1 MHSDLMGRGGMVLSE
16 WASKPVNHTSWVA
29 VATPTD
35 RHKSVDNHCVIE
47 LLVAF
52 LFCCLFAC
60 LTFLLIKWL
69 YHRTE
74 SDLLVVSFRHIVENK
89 DHCFE

>member
-1 MHSDLMGRGGMVLSE
+1 MVLSE
-16 WASKPVNHTSWVA
+16 WASKAVNNTSWVA

-35 RHKSVDNHCVIE
+35 RPKYVHNRCVIE
-47 LLVAF
+47 PFGGV

-89 DHCFE
+89 DHCF